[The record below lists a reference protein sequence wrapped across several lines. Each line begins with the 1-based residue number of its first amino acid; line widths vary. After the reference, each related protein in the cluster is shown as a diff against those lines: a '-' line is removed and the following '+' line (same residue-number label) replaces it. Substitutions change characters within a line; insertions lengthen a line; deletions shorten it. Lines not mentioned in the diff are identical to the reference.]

1 MSKTGGAYGAIAPPV
16 RANQSLPLPIQA
28 TLKNGTLVHVVQVP
42 SDPDQASLSRLQTLL
57 NFEITCGNTY
67 PFEHEMDENEFK
79 GYFLS
84 ATAFMVVDAH
94 DPAVIMG
101 TFYVKP
107 NYPGRCSHI
116 CNGGFITAQ
125 EFRGQ
130 GVGKIM
136 AKAFLV
142 LAPLLGYKASVFNL
156 VFESNVA
163 SVELW
168 RSLGFSEIGRV
179 PKAGRLK
186 GSDKLVDAIVFHYD
200 FEKER
205 AKKEIQ

>member
-1 MSKTGGAYGAIAPPV
+1 MSGKTGAYGSIAAPTVIGGKP
-16 RANQSLPLPIQA
+16 LPLPILA
-28 TLKNGTLVHVVQVP
+28 TLKNGTLVQVVQVP
-42 SDPDQASLSRLQTLL
+42 SAPDAATVSRLQTLL
-57 NFEITCGNTY
+57 NYEIRAGDTY
-67 PFEHEMDENEFK
+67 PFETEMDEVEFRS
-79 GYFLS
+79 YFLS
-84 ATAFMVVDAH
+84 ASAFMVADAK
-94 DPAVIMG
+94 DPSIILG

-116 CNGGFITAQ
+116 CNGGFLTAP
-125 EFRGQ
+125 EYRGQ

-142 LAPLLGYKASVFNL
+142 VAPLLGYKASVFNL

-168 RSLGFSEIGRV
+168 RGLGFKEIGRV
-179 PKAGRLK
+179 PKAGRLH

-200 FEKER
+200 FEN
-205 AKKEIQ
+205 